1 MMSCMAIPMPTGLE
15 TVIRGDLLPV
25 MCLFLVMVQLRCA
38 ASDRLRSRY
47 LQMESEY
54 MALSLATQ
62 EAIWLRRL
70 VEELGYPDQEATVIY
85 EDNQGAIATAHNPV
99 FHRRT
104 KHIQIRYHYV
114 REAVAEEII
123 KAIY

>member
-1 MMSCMAIPMPTGLE
+1 MTYRATGNDELHGYSNADWAGDRDKRRSTSGHVFILSDGAVTWCSKRQASVALS
-15 TVIRGDLLPV
+15 TV
-25 MCLFLVMVQLRCA
+25 
-38 ASDRLRSRY
+38 
-47 LQMESEY
+47 ESKY

-62 EAIWLRRL
+62 EAVWLRRL
-70 VEELGYPDQEATVIY
+70 VEEMGNPDPEATVIY

-114 REAVAEEII
+114 RS
-123 KAIY
+123 